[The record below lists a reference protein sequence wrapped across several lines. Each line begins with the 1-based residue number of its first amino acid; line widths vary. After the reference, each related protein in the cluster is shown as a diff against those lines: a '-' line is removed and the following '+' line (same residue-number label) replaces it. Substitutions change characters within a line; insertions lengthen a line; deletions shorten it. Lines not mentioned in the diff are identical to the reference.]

1 MGEELAGLEVLA
13 RMTDSKIKI
22 QEVVPSWLLVTYDIP
37 HNEAGDKAR
46 SVFLQEASAIGAIR
60 HTDSVYLMPD
70 SPEARTLA
78 LRLAK
83 TEGGEVWVWGSA
95 ESLNH
100 QEDATVR
107 YDKAFKPMLKEISER
122 LDKMGA
128 YQYTCHQKRVL
139 QMLPRTEK
147 LLADVEGAVSR
158 RGSEVYAVWLELLKG
173 RFAQIMRH

>member
-22 QEVVPSWLLVTYDIP
+22 RDVVPNWLLVTYDIP

-46 SVFLQEASAIGAIR
+46 QIFVQEASAIGAIR

-95 ESLNH
+95 ESLN
-100 QEDATVR
+100 QDATAR
-107 YDKAFKPMLKEISER
+107 YDQALKPLLKELSER
-122 LDKMGA
+122 LDKISA
-128 YQYTCHQKRVL
+128 YRYTNHQKRVL
-139 QMLPRTEK
+139 QMLPKTEK